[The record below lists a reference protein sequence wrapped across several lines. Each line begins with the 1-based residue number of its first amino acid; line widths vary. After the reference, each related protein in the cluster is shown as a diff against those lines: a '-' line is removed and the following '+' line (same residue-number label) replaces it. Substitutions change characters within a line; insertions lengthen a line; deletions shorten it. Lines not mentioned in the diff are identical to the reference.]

1 MDVQWWYWLVLGVG
15 LMLSEL
21 VVPAFFLI
29 WFGLGALL
37 VGVLLLV
44 LPALALAVQLLVW
57 SLASLVAVFLWFRY
71 GKDRGKPGEDWS
83 ADVHLGEI
91 GLLVAA
97 VGPFARGR
105 VRFQKPILGSDEWPC
120 LADAEIA
127 AGERVRLLAFE
138 GNLVKVARQS

>member
-1 MDVQWWYWLVLGVG
+1 MDMQWWYWMVLGVG
-15 LMLSEL
+15 LILGEL
-21 VVPAFFLI
+21 LLPAFVLLG
-29 WFGLGALL
+29 FGVGALL
-37 VGVLLLV
+37 VGILVLLLPGLV
-44 LPALALAVQLLVW
+44 LAWQLLAW
-57 SLASLVAVFLWFRY
+57 GLLSLAAVVLWFRY
-71 GKDRGKPGEDWS
+71 GKGRSKPGEDWS
-83 ADVHLGEI
+83 ANAHLGEI

-105 VRFQKPILGSDEWPC
+105 VRFQKPILGSEEWPC

>member
-1 MDVQWWYWLVLGVG
+1 MDMQWWYWILLGVG
-15 LMLSEL
+15 LILGEL
-21 VVPAFFLI
+21 MMPALVLLG
-29 WFGLGALL
+29 FGVGALL
-37 VGVLLLV
+37 VGLIVLL
-44 LPALALAVQLLVW
+44 LPALALAWQLLAW
-57 SLASLVAVFLWFRY
+57 GLLSLAAVVLWFRY
-71 GKDRGKPGEDWS
+71 GKGRSKPGEDWS
-83 ADVHLGEI
+83 ADAHLGEI

-105 VRFQKPILGSDEWPC
+105 VRFQKPILGSEEWPC

>member
-44 LPALALAVQLLVW
+44 LPELALAVQLLVW
-57 SLASLVAVFLWFRY
+57 SLASLVGGISLVSLWQ
-71 GKDRGKPGEDWS
+71 
-83 ADVHLGEI
+83 
-91 GLLVAA
+91 
-97 VGPFARGR
+97 GPWQAR
-105 VRFQKPILGSDEWPC
+105 
-120 LADAEIA
+120 
-127 AGERVRLLAFE
+127 
-138 GNLVKVARQS
+138 

>member
-1 MDVQWWYWLVLGVG
+1 MDMQWWYWIVLGVG
-15 LMLSEL
+15 LILGEL
-21 VVPAFFLI
+21 LMPAFVLLG
-29 WFGLGALL
+29 FGVGALL
-37 VGVLLLV
+37 VGLIVLL
-44 LPALALAVQLLVW
+44 LPALALAWQLLGW
-57 SLASLVAVFLWFRY
+57 GLLSLAAVVLWFRY
-71 GKDRGKPGEDWS
+71 GKGRGKPGEDWS
-83 ADVHLGEI
+83 ADAHLGEI

-105 VRFQKPILGSDEWPC
+105 VRFQKPILGSEEWPC